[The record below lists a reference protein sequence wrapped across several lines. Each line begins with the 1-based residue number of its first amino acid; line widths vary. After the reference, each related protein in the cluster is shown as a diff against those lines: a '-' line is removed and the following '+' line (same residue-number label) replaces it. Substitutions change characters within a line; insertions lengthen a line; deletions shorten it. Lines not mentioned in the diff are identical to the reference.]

1 MSPLE
6 LDRTI
11 DVHEPLPSQR
21 EMFQV
26 IQSLAA
32 RCERLEQK
40 VGSMATAMGRDR
52 RKLDVCEWLKES
64 ATSPTESLWEWL
76 ETKTVTDTEF
86 DGYTRT
92 KLWDVLAGMLVGF
105 VTATQ
110 GTAPIRAIT
119 SRPHD
124 LYTWDGTAYAVITGE
139 DMERLCTKL
148 TRILFGG
155 LVRWGERNERAM
167 SRTEYCIEYARI
179 AGKFSTQQSGATA
192 SRVKHLVCGMISEH
206 AEMVVLET

>member
-6 LDRTI
+6 LDRDI
-11 DVHEPLPSQR
+11 DGHEPLPSQR
-21 EMFQV
+21 EMFAV
-26 IQSLAA
+26 IQSLAS

-40 VGSMATAMGRDR
+40 VGTISTSMNRSR
-52 RKLDVCEWLKES
+52 RKLDVCEWLNES
-64 ATSPTESLWEWL
+64 GDSPTTSLWEWL
-76 ETKTVTDTEF
+76 ETKSVTDAEF

-92 KLWDVLAGMLVGF
+92 KLLDVLAGMLAGF
-105 VTATQ
+105 VTATDN
-110 GTAPIRAIT
+110 TAPVRAIT

-124 LYTWDGTAYAVITGE
+124 LYAWDGTVYAAITGE

-155 LVRWGERNERAM
+155 LVRWGERSERAM
-167 SRTEYCIEYARI
+167 SRTEYCMEYARI
-179 AGKFSTQQSGATA
+179 AGLFSTQQSGATA
-192 SRVKHLVCGMISEH
+192 SRVKHLVGGMISEH

>member
-6 LDRTI
+6 LDRNI

-21 EMFQV
+21 EMFHV

-32 RCERLEQK
+32 RCEHLEQK
-40 VGSMATAMGRDR
+40 VGSMATALSRGR
-52 RKLDVCEWLKES
+52 RKVDVCEWLKES
-64 ATSPTESLWEWL
+64 GEPPTASLWDWL
-76 ETKTVTDTEF
+76 EAKSIPDTEF

-105 VTATQ
+105 ATATDN
-110 GTAPIRAIT
+110 TAPIRAIT

-124 LYTWDGTAYAVITGE
+124 LYVWDGATYAAITGE

-179 AGKFSTQQSGATA
+179 AGKLSIQQSGATA

>member
-6 LDRTI
+6 LDRDI

-40 VGSMATAMGRDR
+40 VGSMATALGRDR

-64 ATSPTESLWEWL
+64 AANPTESLWEWL
-76 ETKTVTDTEF
+76 ETKTVTDAEF

-92 KLWDVLAGMLVGF
+92 KLWDVLAGMLAGF
-105 VTATQ
+105 VSAADS
-110 GTAPIRAIT
+110 TAPIRAIT

-124 LYTWDGTAYAVITGE
+124 LYAWDGTAYAAITCDE
-139 DMERLCTKL
+139 MERLCTKL

-155 LVRWGERNERAM
+155 LVRWGERSERAM

-179 AGKFSTQQSGATA
+179 ASQFSIQQSGATA

>member
-1 MSPLE
+1 MSPLD
-6 LDRTI
+6 LDRNI

-40 VGSMATAMGRDR
+40 VGSMTAALGRGR
-52 RKLDVCEWLKES
+52 RKMDVGEWLKES
-64 ATSPTESLWEWL
+64 GESPTDSLWEWL
-76 ETKTVTDTEF
+76 ETKSVTDAKF

-92 KLWDVLAGMLVGF
+92 KLWDVLAGMLAGF
-105 VTATQ
+105 ATTTK
-110 GTAPIRAIT
+110 GTAPVRAIT

-124 LYTWDGTAYAVITGE
+124 LYVWDGTTYAAITGDE
-139 DMERLCTKL
+139 MERLCTKL

-155 LVRWGERNERAM
+155 LVRWGDRNERAM
-167 SRTEYCIEYARI
+167 SRKEYCMEYTRI
-179 AGKFSTQQSGATA
+179 AAQFSVQQSGATA
-192 SRVKHLVCGMISEH
+192 SRVRHLVGEMISEH
-206 AEMVVLET
+206 AEMVVLEA